1 MFKQFGMSSRVM
13 AELPQSPASLFPEQV
28 DEAASHTRPV
38 LIVHPDE
45 PHIQVALLG
54 AFPLIWV
61 HSSADRQR
69 QGSEEEQEYV
79 EEEYLL

>member
-1 MFKQFGMSSRVM
+1 MFLRDL
-13 AELPQSPASLFPEQV
+13 AELPQSAASLFPEQV

-61 HSSADRQR
+61 HSGADRQR
-69 QGSEEEQEYV
+69 QEWV
-79 EEEYLL
+79 